1 MNLSR
6 YGFKRFHNS
15 LLCPQSYFINIRV
28 RILLLKLV
36 FLIFHW
42 KQNFPKIRDRL
53 LELDI
58 HKYLKHN
65 MFKYKPNLSHR
76 KPVLPYG
83 LLIYIMLLPSTQ
95 YSRQE
100 YWESCFLSSFATSVN
115 RTILHPITRVKNL
128 GVFPFFLHTGH
139 QYALS
144 TWPPKHIQSK
154 SRKLLLSIFT
164 ATILGKLPSFCMDY
178 CNILLVCLLT
188 SAHHFN
194 YSLFS
199 IHQNDVF
206 KLGNQF
212 TLDSLTATL

>member
-65 MFKYKPNLSHR
+65 MFKYKPNLSPR

-95 YSRQE
+95 YLPGKNIGS
-100 YWESCFLSSFATSVN
+100 YASFL
-115 RTILHPITRVKNL
+115 LL
-128 GVFPFFLHTGH
+128 
-139 QYALS
+139 
-144 TWPPKHIQSK
+144 PPPSNYKSQK
-154 SRKLLLSIFT
+154 SRSLSIFPT
-164 ATILGKLPSFCMDY
+164 YRAS
-178 CNILLVCLLT
+178 VCPVNLT
-188 SAHHFN
+188 SKI
-194 YSLFS
+194 YP
-199 IHQNDVF
+199 V
-206 KLGNQF
+206 
-212 TLDSLTATL
+212 